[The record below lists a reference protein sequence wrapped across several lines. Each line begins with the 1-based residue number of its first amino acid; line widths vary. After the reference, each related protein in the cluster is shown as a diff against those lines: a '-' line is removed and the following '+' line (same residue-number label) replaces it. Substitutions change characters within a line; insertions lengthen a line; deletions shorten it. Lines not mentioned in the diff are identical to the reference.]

1 MNQEGRTA
9 STLETRE
16 SAVSLCD
23 VCVKRGQF
31 ILDHISLNIMDG
43 ERFCVLGKTG
53 AGKTVLLET
62 IAGRLRE
69 ETGEVLLFGH
79 HVRSIKPQERG
90 IGFVYQDY
98 ALFPNLTVKENIAF
112 GPVSLKR
119 PPDEIER
126 DVRHMLDIFNIGRI
140 QDQYPHQISG
150 GEAQRTAL
158 ARAIIQKPRLLL
170 LDEPFS
176 ALDRAIIQKPRLL
189 LLDEPF
195 SALDRATRED
205 MYRHFDRIWR
215 TIGCTILF
223 VTHDFHEAIRFADR
237 VAVLLD
243 GKLRLVAS
251 ASTLL
256 QGQYE
261 DDVSSFLGLKV
272 ADRFCDICDK
282 GEINSEQI

>member
-176 ALDRAIIQKPRLL
+176 ALDRA
-189 LLDEPF
+189 
-195 SALDRATRED
+195 TRED